1 MGDKSE
7 VLEKALEKQQE
18 QQEEIGILKSKLKS
32 ANKTVEEK
40 QKLEKDLKDLEKENL
55 ISEENLIGGDLLDYI
70 GDNFNELLKEFI
82 NSDME
87 NVEPL
92 DDSFDD
98 LYKAIE
104 ERLCND

>member
-1 MGDKSE
+1 MKLNYYRQIEESAE
-7 VLEKALEKQQE
+7 V
-18 QQEEIGILKSKLKS
+18 S
-32 ANKTVEEK
+32 VEDFIEYCR
-40 QKLEKDLKDLEKENL
+40 KDLEK
-55 ISEENLIGGDLLDYI
+55 ENLIGGDLLDYI

-92 DDSFDD
+92 DTSFDD

>member
-1 MGDKSE
+1 MKLNYYRQIEESVE
-7 VLEKALEKQQE
+7 V
-18 QQEEIGILKSKLKS
+18 S
-32 ANKTVEEK
+32 VEDFIEYCR
-40 QKLEKDLKDLEKENL
+40 KDLEKGKF
-55 ISEENLIGGDLLDYI
+55 IGGDLLVYI

-92 DDSFDD
+92 DSSFDD
-98 LYKAIE
+98 LYEAIE

>member
-1 MGDKSE
+1 MKLNYYRQIEESAE
-7 VLEKALEKQQE
+7 V
-18 QQEEIGILKSKLKS
+18 S
-32 ANKTVEEK
+32 VEDFIEYCR
-40 QKLEKDLKDLEKENL
+40 KDLEKENF
-55 ISEENLIGGDLLDYI
+55 IGGDLLYYI

-82 NSDME
+82 NLDME

-92 DDSFDD
+92 DNSFDD

>member
-1 MGDKSE
+1 MKLNYYRQIEESAE
-7 VLEKALEKQQE
+7 V
-18 QQEEIGILKSKLKS
+18 S
-32 ANKTVEEK
+32 VEDFIEYCR
-40 QKLEKDLKDLEKENL
+40 KDLEKENL
-55 ISEENLIGGDLLDYI
+55 IGGDLLYYI

-82 NSDME
+82 NLDME

-92 DDSFDD
+92 DNSFDD

>member
-1 MGDKSE
+1 MKLNYYRQIEESAE
-7 VLEKALEKQQE
+7 V
-18 QQEEIGILKSKLKS
+18 S
-32 ANKTVEEK
+32 VEDFIEYCR
-40 QKLEKDLKDLEKENL
+40 KDLEK
-55 ISEENLIGGDLLDYI
+55 ENLIGGDLLDYI

-92 DDSFDD
+92 DDSFDN

>member
-1 MGDKSE
+1 MKLNYYRQIEESAE
-7 VLEKALEKQQE
+7 V
-18 QQEEIGILKSKLKS
+18 S
-32 ANKTVEEK
+32 VEDFIEYCR
-40 QKLEKDLKDLEKENL
+40 KDLEK
-55 ISEENLIGGDLLDYI
+55 ENLIGGDLLDYI

-92 DDSFDD
+92 DNSFDD

>member
-1 MGDKSE
+1 MKLNYYRQIEESAE
-7 VLEKALEKQQE
+7 V
-18 QQEEIGILKSKLKS
+18 S
-32 ANKTVEEK
+32 VEDFIEYCR
-40 QKLEKDLKDLEKENL
+40 KDLEK
-55 ISEENLIGGDLLDYI
+55 ENLIGGDLLDYI

>member
-1 MGDKSE
+1 MKLNYYRQIEESAE
-7 VLEKALEKQQE
+7 V
-18 QQEEIGILKSKLKS
+18 S
-32 ANKTVEEK
+32 VEDFIEYCR
-40 QKLEKDLKDLEKENL
+40 KDLEKENR
-55 ISEENLIGGDLLDYI
+55 IGGDLLDYI

-92 DDSFDD
+92 DNSFDD

>member
-1 MGDKSE
+1 MKLNYYRQIEDSAE
-7 VLEKALEKQQE
+7 V
-18 QQEEIGILKSKLKS
+18 S
-32 ANKTVEEK
+32 VEDFIEYCR
-40 QKLEKDLKDLEKENL
+40 KDLEK
-55 ISEENLIGGDLLDYI
+55 ENLIGGDLLDYI

-87 NVEPL
+87 NIEPL
-92 DDSFDD
+92 DNSFDD

>member
-1 MGDKSE
+1 MSMKLNYYRQIEESAE
-7 VLEKALEKQQE
+7 V
-18 QQEEIGILKSKLKS
+18 S
-32 ANKTVEEK
+32 VEDFIEYCR
-40 QKLEKDLKDLEKENL
+40 KDLEK
-55 ISEENLIGGDLLDYI
+55 ENLIGGDLLDYI

-92 DDSFDD
+92 DDSFDN

>member
-1 MGDKSE
+1 MKLNYYRQIEESAE
-7 VLEKALEKQQE
+7 V
-18 QQEEIGILKSKLKS
+18 S
-32 ANKTVEEK
+32 VEDFIEYCR
-40 QKLEKDLKDLEKENL
+40 KDLEK
-55 ISEENLIGGDLLDYI
+55 ENLIGGDLLDYI

-82 NSDME
+82 NLDME

>member
-1 MGDKSE
+1 MKLNYYRQIEESAE
-7 VLEKALEKQQE
+7 V
-18 QQEEIGILKSKLKS
+18 S
-32 ANKTVEEK
+32 VEDFIEYCR
-40 QKLEKDLKDLEKENL
+40 KDLEK
-55 ISEENLIGGDLLDYI
+55 ENLIGGDLLDYI
-70 GDNFNELLKEFI
+70 GDNFNELLKEFT

>member
-1 MGDKSE
+1 MKLNYYRQIEESAE
-7 VLEKALEKQQE
+7 V
-18 QQEEIGILKSKLKS
+18 S
-32 ANKTVEEK
+32 VEDFIEYCR
-40 QKLEKDLKDLEKENL
+40 KDLEKENL
-55 ISEENLIGGDLLDYI
+55 IGGDLLYYI

-92 DDSFDD
+92 DNSFDD

>member
-1 MGDKSE
+1 MKLNYYRQIEESAE
-7 VLEKALEKQQE
+7 V
-18 QQEEIGILKSKLKS
+18 S
-32 ANKTVEEK
+32 VEDFIEYCR
-40 QKLEKDLKDLEKENL
+40 KDLEK
-55 ISEENLIGGDLLDYI
+55 ENLIGGDLLDYI

-87 NVEPL
+87 NIEPL
-92 DDSFDD
+92 DNSFDD

>member
-1 MGDKSE
+1 MKLNYYRQIEESAE
-7 VLEKALEKQQE
+7 V
-18 QQEEIGILKSKLKS
+18 S
-32 ANKTVEEK
+32 VEDFIEYCR
-40 QKLEKDLKDLEKENL
+40 KDLEKENL
-55 ISEENLIGGDLLDYI
+55 IGEENLIGGDLLDYI

-82 NSDME
+82 NLDME